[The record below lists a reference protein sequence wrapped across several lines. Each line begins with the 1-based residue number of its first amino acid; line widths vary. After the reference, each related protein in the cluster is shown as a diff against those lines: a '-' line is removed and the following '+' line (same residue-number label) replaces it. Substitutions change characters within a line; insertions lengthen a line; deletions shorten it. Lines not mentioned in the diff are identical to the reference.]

1 MVNISKKNIGILKML
16 NGHEIQSINYEGI
29 VYISG
34 KNNSLS
40 VNQDG
45 IIIDYLNTNKKI
57 SNLWKEYMFSE
68 GQYY

>member
-1 MVNISKKNIGILKML
+1 MVNISKKNIEILKML

-57 SNLWKEYMFSE
+57 SNLWKEYIFSE

>member
-1 MVNISKKNIGILKML
+1 ML

-29 VYISG
+29 VYIYG

>member
-1 MVNISKKNIGILKML
+1 MVNISKKNIEILKML